1 MDLRLYFQ
9 VLWRFR
15 LLTVCGLL
23 LAASLAFLS
32 YVNVGYA
39 SGRPTFTYRESQQ
52 WAGYTKLFVTQE
64 GFPWGYSV
72 MPSVDAIDPAA
83 PPSGVNLRFAD
94 QSRFTN
100 LAILYAQL
108 ATSDPVRMIM
118 RETGPVR
125 GRVIA
130 APVLAL
136 NNPGSPLPIISLA
149 GISASPASA
158 KALAERVTAAIQ
170 EYLRRQQESN
180 DIPTSDRVQ
189 VQVLEAPR
197 AAQLFQGRSLTLPIV
212 VFLALMTATT
222 ALAFVLENL
231 RPGARPAIAPADEES
246 SAVPARRTA

>member
-1 MDLRLYFQ
+1 MDLRLYFR

-15 LLTVCGLL
+15 LLTLCGLL
-23 LAASLAFLS
+23 LAGSLAFLS
-32 YVNVGYA
+32 YVNVNSADGK
-39 SGRPTFTYRESQQ
+39 PTLTYRENEQ
-52 WAGYTKLFVTQE
+52 WASYTKLFVTQK

-72 MPSVDAIDPAA
+72 TPNADAIDPAA

-94 QSRFTN
+94 QARFTN

-108 ATSDPVRMIM
+108 ATSDPVRLIM
-118 RETGPVR
+118 RESGPVR
-125 GRVIA
+125 GTVMA

-136 NNPGSPLPIISLA
+136 NNPGNPLPIISLA
-149 GISASPASA
+149 GISTSPARA
-158 KALAERVTAAIQ
+158 RALAVRVTAAIQ

-180 DIPTSDRVQ
+180 EIPASDRIQ

-197 AAQLFQGRSLTLPIV
+197 AAQLFQGRSKTLPIV

-231 RPGARPAIAPADEES
+231 RPGARPVIAPADEES
-246 SAVPARRTA
+246 SAVRARRTA